1 MQFIHPK
8 KLTGGII
15 IMEFM
20 YSIPTKVAFGKGQI
34 AKLPEFV
41 SEFGNNVLLVYGGG
55 SIKKIGIYDEIYS
68 LLGKDSVNIIELS
81 GVEPNPRITT
91 VNKGIKLC
99 RDNNVDVILAV
110 GGGSTIDCSK
120 AIAAGYYYDGD
131 AWDIISKHL
140 PVDKALPIITILTLA
155 ATGSEMD
162 MMAVISN
169 DDTQDKMA
177 FGAEAVIPKYSILD
191 PSYTYSVPKYQTA
204 SGTADIM
211 SHIFEVYLNGN
222 KPLDIQKSMMESVLK
237 TCIKYGPIACAEPEN
252 EEARANLMWA
262 SSWAINGFIS
272 YGVEAPWP
280 CHAMEHQLSAY
291 YNVTHGHGLA
301 ILTPEWMRYILNEI
315 TMSRFVDYGIN
326 VFGIDSSLKDEVI
339 ANLAIDKTKE
349 VFDKME
355 LTDSLQSIG
364 IEDDRYFADMAE
376 KACGGL
382 NNCNP
387 PLFKEDVIKIYEG
400 CSK

>member
-1 MQFIHPK
+1 
-8 KLTGGII
+8 
-15 IMEFM
+15 MEFM

-41 SEFGNNVLLVYGGG
+41 AEFGKNVLLVYGGG

-68 LLGKDSVNIIELS
+68 LLGKDRVNIVELS

-91 VNKGIKLC
+91 VNKGVKLC
-99 RDNNVDVILAV
+99 RDNNIDVILAV

-120 AIAAGYYYDGD
+120 AVAAGYYYDGD
-131 AWDIISKHL
+131 AWDIISKGL
-140 PVDKALPIITILTLA
+140 PVTKALPIISILTLS

-169 DDTQDKMA
+169 DDTQDKLA

-222 KPLDIQKSMMESVLK
+222 KPLDIQKSMMESILK
-237 TCIKYGPIACAEPEN
+237 TCIKYGPIACEEPEN

-272 YGVEAPWP
+272 YGVESPWP
-280 CHAMEHQLSAY
+280 CHSMEHQLSAY

-301 ILTPEWMRYILNEI
+301 ILTPVWMRYIINED
-315 TMSRFVDYGIN
+315 TMPRFVDYGKN
-326 VFGIDSSLKDEVI
+326 VFDIDSSLPDKEI
-339 ANLAIDKTKE
+339 AEMAIEKTKE
-349 VFDKME
+349 VFDKMG
-355 LTDSLQSIG
+355 LTDTFESIG
-364 IEDDRYFADMAE
+364 IADDTHFKEMAE

-382 NNCNP
+382 DNCNP
-387 PLFKEDVIKIYEG
+387 PLLKEDIVKIYE
-400 CSK
+400 CCRKAYK

>member
-1 MQFIHPK
+1 
-8 KLTGGII
+8 
-15 IMEFM
+15 MEFM

-41 SEFGNNVLLVYGGG
+41 AEFGKNVLLVYGGG

-68 LLGKDSVNIIELS
+68 LLGKDRVNIVELS
-81 GVEPNPRITT
+81 GVEPNPRVTT
-91 VNKGIKLC
+91 VNKGVKLC
-99 RDNNVDVILAV
+99 RDNDIDVILAV

-120 AIAAGYYYDGD
+120 AVAAGYYYDGD
-131 AWDIISKHL
+131 VWDIISKRL
-140 PVDKALPIITILTLA
+140 TVTKALPIISILTLS

-169 DDTQDKMA
+169 DDTQDKLA

-191 PSYTYSVPKYQTA
+191 PTYTYSVPKYQTA

-222 KPLDIQKSMMESVLK
+222 KPLDIQKSMMESILK
-237 TCIKYGPIACAEPEN
+237 TCIKYGPVACEEPAN

-272 YGVEAPWP
+272 YGVESPWP
-280 CHAMEHQLSAY
+280 CHSMEHQLSAY

-301 ILTPEWMRYILNEI
+301 ILTPVWMRYILNED
-315 TMSRFVDYGIN
+315 TMSRFVDYGKN
-326 VFGIDSSLKDEVI
+326 VFGIDSSLPDKEI
-339 ANLAIDKTKE
+339 AELAIEKTKE
-349 VFDKME
+349 VFDKMG
-355 LTDSLQSIG
+355 LADTFKSIG
-364 IEDDRYFADMAE
+364 IADDTHFEQMAE
-376 KACGGL
+376 KACWGL
-382 NNCNP
+382 DNCNP
-387 PLFKEDVIKIYEG
+387 PLLKEDILKIYES
-400 CSK
+400 CRKA

>member
-1 MQFIHPK
+1 
-8 KLTGGII
+8 
-15 IMEFM
+15 MEFM

-41 SEFGNNVLLVYGGG
+41 AEFGKNVLLVYGGG

-68 LLGKDSVNIIELS
+68 LLGKDRVNIVELS
-81 GVEPNPRITT
+81 GVEPNPRVTT
-91 VNKGIKLC
+91 VNKGVKLC
-99 RDNNVDVILAV
+99 RDNNIDVILAV

-120 AIAAGYYYDGD
+120 AVAAGYYYDGD
-131 AWDIISKHL
+131 VWDIISKGL
-140 PVDKALPIITILTLA
+140 TVTKALPIISILTLS

-169 DDTQDKMA
+169 DDTQDKLA

-191 PSYTYSVPKYQTA
+191 PTYTYSVPKYQTA

-222 KPLDIQKSMMESVLK
+222 KPLDIQKSMMESILK
-237 TCIKYGPIACAEPEN
+237 TCIKYGPVACEEPAN

-272 YGVEAPWP
+272 YGVESPWP
-280 CHAMEHQLSAY
+280 CHSMEHQLSAY

-301 ILTPEWMRYILNEI
+301 ILTPVWMRYILNED
-315 TMSRFVDYGIN
+315 TMPRFVDYGKN
-326 VFGIDSSLKDEVI
+326 VFGIDSSLPDKEI
-339 ANLAIDKTKE
+339 AELAIEKTKE
-349 VFDKME
+349 VFDKMG
-355 LTDSLQSIG
+355 LADTFKSIG
-364 IEDDRYFADMAE
+364 IADDTHFEEMAE
-376 KACGGL
+376 KACWGL
-382 NNCNP
+382 DNCNP
-387 PLFKEDVIKIYEG
+387 PLLKEDILKIYES
-400 CSK
+400 CK

>member
-1 MQFIHPK
+1 
-8 KLTGGII
+8 
-15 IMEFM
+15 MEFM

-41 SEFGNNVLLVYGGG
+41 AEFGKNVLLVYGGG

-68 LLGKDSVNIIELS
+68 LLGKDRVNIVELS
-81 GVEPNPRITT
+81 GVEPNPRVTT
-91 VNKGIKLC
+91 VNKGVKLC
-99 RDNNVDVILAV
+99 RDNDIDVILAV

-120 AIAAGYYYDGD
+120 AVAAGYYYDGD
-131 AWDIISKHL
+131 VWDIISKRL
-140 PVDKALPIITILTLA
+140 TVTKALPIISILTLS

-169 DDTQDKMA
+169 DDTQDKLA

-191 PSYTYSVPKYQTA
+191 PTYTYSVPKYQTA

-222 KPLDIQKSMMESVLK
+222 KPLDIQKSMMESILK
-237 TCIKYGPIACAEPEN
+237 TCIKYGPVACEEPAN

-272 YGVEAPWP
+272 YGVESPWP
-280 CHAMEHQLSAY
+280 CHSMEHQLSAY

-301 ILTPEWMRYILNEI
+301 ILTPVWMRYILNED
-315 TMSRFVDYGIN
+315 TMSRFVDYGKN
-326 VFGIDSSLKDEVI
+326 VFGIDSSLPDKEI
-339 ANLAIDKTKE
+339 AELAIEKTKE
-349 VFDKME
+349 VFDKMG
-355 LTDSLQSIG
+355 LADTFKSIG
-364 IEDDRYFADMAE
+364 IADDTHFEQMAE
-376 KACGGL
+376 KACWGL
-382 NNCNP
+382 DNCNP
-387 PLFKEDVIKIYEG
+387 PLLKEDILKIYES
-400 CSK
+400 CK

>member
-1 MQFIHPK
+1 
-8 KLTGGII
+8 
-15 IMEFM
+15 MEFM

-41 SEFGNNVLLVYGGG
+41 AEFGKNVLLVYGGG

-68 LLGKDSVNIIELS
+68 LLGKDRVNIVELS
-81 GVEPNPRITT
+81 GVEPNPRVTT
-91 VNKGIKLC
+91 VNKGVKLC
-99 RDNNVDVILAV
+99 RDNDIDVILAV

-120 AIAAGYYYDGD
+120 AVAAGYYYDGD
-131 AWDIISKHL
+131 VWDIISKRL
-140 PVDKALPIITILTLA
+140 TVTKALPIISILTLS

-169 DDTQDKMA
+169 DDTQDKLA

-191 PSYTYSVPKYQTA
+191 PTYTYSVPKYQTA

-222 KPLDIQKSMMESVLK
+222 KPLDIQKSMMESILK
-237 TCIKYGPIACAEPEN
+237 TCIKYGPVACEEPAN

-272 YGVEAPWP
+272 YGVESPWP
-280 CHAMEHQLSAY
+280 CHSMEHQLSAY

-301 ILTPEWMRYILNEI
+301 ILTPVWMRYILNED
-315 TMSRFVDYGIN
+315 TMSRFVDYGKN
-326 VFGIDSSLKDEVI
+326 VFGIDSSLPDKEI
-339 ANLAIDKTKE
+339 AELAIEKTKE
-349 VFDKME
+349 VFDKMG
-355 LTDSLQSIG
+355 LADTFKSIG
-364 IEDDRYFADMAE
+364 IADDTHFEEMAE
-376 KACGGL
+376 KACWGL
-382 NNCNP
+382 DNCNP
-387 PLFKEDVIKIYEG
+387 PLLKEDILKIYES
-400 CSK
+400 CK